1 MPLLIRVVLTQAAS
15 PSLVSLLEVQ
25 LPGLFQIYSI
35 RNCSLQLIHM
45 QVHAWGALAYNMIFN
60 LGYTWGTN
68 QGNLK
73 IIIDAW
79 ATPHPRPPGRDSK
92 IFSLGCG
99 LSIGI
104 FKSSPGDSE
113 VLSELWTTGKKAK
126 ESYFSY
132 PSHSASQSNS
142 GFLGVRVSLFLWP
155 GSPEP
160 DCKYRAGGWGE
171 STKELNS
178 ESDPPVSLPPS
189 PPDTAATDLPHLSK
203 PHQRVA
209 NINSCL
215 KNTNLEPGLR
225 SYIRVSRCDATICIF
240 H

>member
-1 MPLLIRVVLTQAAS
+1 MPEQPLT
-15 PSLVSLLEVQ
+15 P
-25 LPGLFQIYSI
+25 
-35 RNCSLQLIHM
+35 
-45 QVHAWGALAYNMIFN
+45 
-60 LGYTWGTN
+60 
-68 QGNLK
+68 
-73 IIIDAW
+73 
-79 ATPHPRPPGRDSK
+79 TPPPGRDSK

-171 STKELNS
+171 STKERKS